1 MSRGNVE
8 ETDVLVVGAGPT
20 GLIAGREAARRGVNV
35 TVLEEHEEIGVPC
48 HCAGLLSIRGL
59 KEIGVEPSDEFVQNE
74 VSGAVFHSPS
84 DLTFEIRGREKMTY
98 VVDRV
103 TFDKALARQAVSAGV
118 ELRLGFKAE
127 RFLMKKGVVSGVVGE
142 NKETIRAKVV
152 IDAEGSGCRL
162 LKMVDFEKP
171 NPEGFLQATQLEVA
185 EVKPDSDLVEIFVG
199 SMVAPKF
206 FLWVIP
212 TGADSARVG
221 LACKDRKRY
230 NLLKNFVENKLGKH
244 RTTAVRAGCVI
255 TSGPSARTCHD
266 GVIIVGDAA
275 GQTKPT
281 TGGGVVTGGICA
293 SIAGEVAAEAVL
305 KDDPS
310 AGFLRKYEDL
320 WRRRLGREFSLM
332 LLARKILNR
341 LSDDTIDGIFKEI
354 VKSRL
359 QGAIEEEGDIDFQ
372 SKVLR
377 RLARQPPLL
386 KILLRVAGDI
396 LFKKPG

>member
-1 MSRGNVE
+1 LSGENVE
-8 ETDVLVVGAGPT
+8 EKDVLVVGAGPT

-48 HCAGLLSIRGL
+48 HCAGLLSVQGL
-59 KEIGVEPSDEFVQNE
+59 KEIGLEPSDEFVQNQ

-84 DLTFEIRGREKMTY
+84 DLTFEIRGGKKMAY
-98 VVDRV
+98 VVNRV
-103 TFDKALARQAVSAGV
+103 AFDKALARQAVNAGV

-127 RFLMKKGVVSGVVGE
+127 KFLMKNGFVSGVVGE
-142 NKETIRAKVV
+142 NKETIRANVV

-162 LKMVDFEKP
+162 LKRADFEKP
-171 NPEGFLQATQLEVA
+171 NPEGFLPAIQLEVA
-185 EVKPDSDLVEIFVG
+185 EVKPDGDLVEIFVG
-199 SMVAPKF
+199 SSFAPKF

-230 NLLKNFVENKLGKH
+230 SLLKNFVENKLGKH
-244 RTTAVRAGCVI
+244 RATAVRAGCVI
-255 TSGPSARTCHD
+255 ASGPSTRTYYD
-266 GVIIVGDAA
+266 GAMVVGDAA

-305 KDDPS
+305 KGDPS

-320 WRRRLGREFSLM
+320 WRRRLGREFSSM
-332 LLARKILNR
+332 LLARKILNK
-341 LSDDTIDGIFKEI
+341 LSDDTIDDIFEEI

-359 QGAIEEEGDIDFQ
+359 QGIIETEGDIDFQ
-372 SKVLR
+372 SKLLR
-377 RLARQPPLL
+377 NLARQPRLL
-386 KILLRVAGDI
+386 KILTLVVGDM
-396 LFKKPG
+396 LFKKQG

>member
-1 MSRGNVE
+1 LSGENVE

-48 HCAGLLSIRGL
+48 HCAGLLSVRGL
-59 KEIGVEPSDEFVQNE
+59 KEIGLEPSDEFVQNQ

-84 DLTFEIRGREKMTY
+84 DLTFEIRGREKMAY
-98 VVDRV
+98 IVDRV
-103 TFDKALARQAVSAGV
+103 AFDKALARQAVNAGV
-118 ELRLGFKAE
+118 ELKLGFKAE
-127 RFLMKKGVVSGVVGE
+127 TFLMNKGFVSGVIGE
-142 NKETIRAKVV
+142 KEIIRAKVV
-152 IDAEGSGCRL
+152 IDAEGSGCKL
-162 LKMVDFEKP
+162 LKRVDFEKP
-171 NPEGFLQATQLEVA
+171 NLEGFLPAIQLEVD
-185 EVKPDSDLVEIFVG
+185 EIKPDRDLVEIFVG
-199 SMVAPKF
+199 SKVAPKF

-230 NLLKNFVENKLGKH
+230 SILKNFVENKLGKH

-255 TSGPSARTCHD
+255 ASGPSARTYYD

-320 WRRRLGREFSLM
+320 WRRRLGREFSSM

-341 LSDDTIDGIFKEI
+341 LSDDTIDDIFKEI

-359 QGAIEEEGDIDFQ
+359 QVTIEEEGDIDFQ
-372 SKVLR
+372 SNVLR
-377 RLARQPPLL
+377 RLARQSSLL
-386 KILLRVAGDI
+386 KILTRVAGDI
-396 LFKKPG
+396 LFKK